1 MISVVQEGA
10 HYVVL
15 SLLPAASALFLAI
28 GSAQAQ
34 TAATGQGPA
43 AQSASTAAEAAAAQ
57 QQEQQRVIATD
68 PTLARVGG
76 VLTPRGMFSLEP
88 SYE

>member
-1 MISVVQEGA
+1 MRAIPKGTDNVM
-10 HYVVL
+10 L
-15 SLLPAASALFLAI
+15 SLLSAASALFLAI

-57 QQEQQRVIATD
+57 QRTGF
-68 PTLARVGG
+68 TSGRSS
-76 VLTPRGMFSLEP
+76 T
-88 SYE
+88 